1 MPHQVSSHPLRNLV
15 GVAIAIVGAAAFAT
29 GLTIWGLRADAIED
43 AVHDISNV
51 ATILADH
58 TSQSVKAF
66 DAALIGVQQRL
77 VELHAAAPERY
88 AEIIRSAE
96 IHDELV
102 GRSARLPQADTINI
116 VDPDGH
122 LVNISRSWPLPE
134 TDLAD
139 RDSFIIHRDNEG
151 VGIYVSL
158 PVVSRVN
165 NEKRVFFSRRVAS
178 AQGEF
183 LGIVAIGIRL
193 DYFNRL
199 YDALD
204 SGDMSFVF
212 LRDDGTILLRY
223 PNTIDRTGEKLPPSA
238 PWYAVVAAGGGFFQ
252 APSLFGEGTRLV
264 AARKVAGYPLVV
276 NVTVLESASLALW
289 RRRAAMI
296 AAGTILTILCFALL
310 LRALVVQFRKLAA
323 SQASLAERESKLSE
337 KSRELERANRT
348 IDAAFN
354 SMSHGLNMVDREGRI
369 VICNEPYCRLYE
381 IPPAIVAPGAR
392 LVDVLAYRKRHGNFD
407 DDPEAY
413 TARLCDRMAKGET
426 FHTRTQLAD
435 GRIIAIVN
443 EPMIGGGWVA
453 THEDITER
461 QRSQERIARMARHDA
476 LTDLANRVLFRER
489 LEEAFARHQSTGK
502 GYTVFIFDLDLFKA
516 VNDSLGHPVGD
527 SLLKAVARRLQD
539 TTRETDTVG
548 RLGGDE
554 FAILQLTD
562 SHHQRESA
570 VVLAQRLLDVVS
582 APYEID
588 GHRVVIGI
596 SIGIAMAPHDG
607 LDSAH
612 LLRNADLALYRAKAD
627 GRNTYRFFEP
637 EMDEDLRLRRALEID
652 LNNAITNNEFE
663 AYYQP
668 LVDIDTGHI
677 SAIEALIRWNHPLH
691 GVIPP
696 DRFIPVAEERGMIT
710 AIGRWMLRR
719 ACRDAAAW
727 PAHIRVAVNL
737 SPVQFRN
744 SDLLEIVSG
753 ALADC
758 GLAPQRL
765 ELEITESVLLQKNAR
780 DISILHQIKNLG
792 VSVVLDDFGTGYSSL
807 SYLRLF
813 PFDKIKID
821 KSFVQE
827 MPHRAD
833 CAAIVCAITS
843 LGRELNMVTT
853 AEGVETEEQLAM
865 VRAAGCRL
873 AQGFLFSHPCP
884 IAELK
889 LSTGPAASPQ
899 LSAAG

>member
-1 MPHQVSSHPLRNLV
+1 MSHHFGSRSMRNLV
-15 GVAIAIVGAAAFAT
+15 CIAIAIVGVAAFAT
-29 GLTIWGLRADAIED
+29 GLTILGLRADAIED

-58 TSQSVKAF
+58 TSQSIKAF
-66 DAALIGVQQRL
+66 DAALIGVERRL

-88 AEIIRSAE
+88 AQAIRSAE
-96 IHDELV
+96 IHDELTA
-102 GRSARLPQADTINI
+102 RSARLPQADSINI
-116 VDPDGH
+116 VGSDGH
-122 LVNISRSWPLPE
+122 LANISRGWPSPD
-134 TDLAD
+134 TDVAD
-139 RDSFIIHRDNEG
+139 RDSFTILRDNPNAG
-151 VGIYVSL
+151 LYVSL

-165 NEKRVFFSRRVAS
+165 NEKRVFFSRRVVS
-178 AQGEF
+178 RDGEF
-183 LGIVAIGIRL
+183 LGIVGIGIRL
-193 DYFNRL
+193 DYFKRL
-199 YDALD
+199 YNALD
-204 SGDMSFVF
+204 SADMSFVF

-223 PNTIDRTGEKLPPSA
+223 PNAIDRTGEKLPPSV
-238 PWYAVVAAGGGFFQ
+238 PWHSVVAAGGGVFQ
-252 APSLFGEGTRLV
+252 APGLYGDGRRLV
-264 AARKVAGYPLVV
+264 AVRKVAGYPLVV

-296 AAGTILTILCFALL
+296 AAGTILTVFCFALL

-323 SQASLAERESKLSE
+323 SQASLAEREGKLSE

-354 SMSHGLNMVDREGRI
+354 NMSHGLNMIDKEGR
-369 VICNEPYCRLYE
+369 VLICNEPYCRIYDV
-381 IPPAIVAPGAR
+381 PPAMVAPGAR
-392 LVDVLAYRKRHGNFD
+392 LVDVLAYRKRHGNFEG
-407 DDPEAY
+407 DPEAFV
-413 TARLCDRMAKGET
+413 ARLCAQMETGEKL
-426 FHTRTQLAD
+426 HTRAQLAD
-435 GRIIAIVN
+435 GRLIAVVN
-443 EPMIGGGWVA
+443 EPMIDGGWVA

-461 QRSQERIARMARHDA
+461 QRSQERVARMARHDA
-476 LTDLANRVLFRER
+476 LTDLANRLLFRER
-489 LEEAFARHQSTGK
+489 MEEALDRYKTTGS
-502 GYTVFIFDLDLFKA
+502 GYTVFVFDLDLFKA

-527 SLLKAVARRLQD
+527 ALLKAVARRLQE
-539 TTRETDTVG
+539 TTREADTVG

-554 FAILQLTD
+554 FAILQHAD
-562 SHHQRESA
+562 ARQRESA
-570 VVLAQRLLDVVS
+570 VALAERLLTVIG

-627 GRNTYRFFEP
+627 GRNAYRFFEQ
-637 EMDEDLRLRRALEID
+637 EMDEDLRLRRTLEID
-652 LNNAITNNEFE
+652 LSNAVANDEFE
-663 AYYQP
+663 AHYQP
-668 LVDIDTGHI
+668 LVDIETGAI
-677 SAIEALIRWNHPLH
+677 CAIEALIRWHHPVH
-691 GVIPP
+691 GLIAP
-696 DRFIPVAEERGMIT
+696 DSFIPIAEERGMIT
-710 AIGRWMLRR
+710 AIGRWILRR

-758 GLAPQRL
+758 ELPPERL

-780 DISILHQIKNLG
+780 DISILHQIKSLG

-827 MPHRAD
+827 MPNRAD

-843 LGRELNMVTT
+843 LGRELNMVTA
-853 AEGVETEEQLAM
+853 AEGVETEEQLAL

-873 AQGFLFSHPCP
+873 AQGFLFSHPRP
-884 IAELK
+884 VAELDF
-889 LSTGPAASPQ
+889 SVAQAARPEM
-899 LSAAG
+899 LAG